1 VANVLVVSGE
11 AATQETLRSCLV
23 DAGHLAAVCSDL
35 SAAPR
40 LFAALE
46 FDVICLD
53 VRGDGPATAD
63 FWAWFVGDQSRAA
76 IPVLFILPLGARW
89 TPAAATARFRPSCDD
104 VVSRPLD
111 IDDVRQKIARVV
123 AASPSGPA
131 LRSRVLR
138 SPPFTLDIETHDLAA
153 NGEKIALTPIEH
165 RLLAYLME
173 RPGAIVGSDELLES
187 VWGFQPGTAT
197 AAVVR
202 VHVGNLRRKMAQL
215 GTARLLGT
223 LPHRGYRL
231 LQEEGS

>member
-1 VANVLVVSGE
+1 MANVLVVSGE

-40 LFAALE
+40 LFVALE
-46 FDVICLD
+46 FDLICLD
-53 VRGDGPATAD
+53 ARGDDPSAAD
-63 FWAWFVGDQSRAA
+63 FWTLFIGDQSRAA
-76 IPVLFILPLGARW
+76 ISVLFILPLGARW
-89 TPAAATARFRPSCDD
+89 TPGAAASHFRPARDD

-111 IDDVRQKIARVV
+111 VDDLRQKIARLLV
-123 AASPSGPA
+123 ASPSGPP
-131 LRSRVLR
+131 LRPRVLR
-138 SPPFTLDIETHDLAA
+138 SPPFALDVDTHDLAV
-153 NGEKIALTPIEH
+153 NDKKIALTPIEH

-187 VWGFQPGTAT
+187 VWGFHPGTAT

-215 GTARLLGT
+215 GTARLLET